1 MVDVL
6 LDLAFKLIFYKGP
19 NKHVTQIG
27 TNVGMEVL
35 LEAAVILD
43 KVVWHV
49 PLIKPPKLR
58 IAGIEVSANFL
69 ELMEDRFGG
78 IFQFSGTYS
87 CTNWVLLQA
96 GASN

>member
-43 KVVWHV
+43 KVV
-49 PLIKPPKLR
+49 
-58 IAGIEVSANFL
+58 
-69 ELMEDRFGG
+69 
-78 IFQFSGTYS
+78 
-87 CTNWVLLQA
+87 
-96 GASN
+96 